1 MPRLLGV
8 EIPADK
14 RVEVSLTY
22 IYGIGFSTAR
32 RILEQTN
39 IDPNIRAKDLTP
51 QQLNEIIHAITNN
64 KIKIEGD
71 LRRDVQGN
79 LKRLQAIN
87 SYRGI
92 RHRKG
97 LPVRGQRTSTNART
111 RKGPRKTVGV
121 IRNPDTPDETK
132 TPGDAAQKEP
142 APKEAA
148 PTAETAPKR
157 PAPKKT
163 AKPKKEQPAPTAGT
177 PENLS
182 LSTDEVEKPKVVK
195 AKGSKN
201 VHSGVAHVMATF
213 NNTIVTITDMKGNVI
228 GWSSAGKVGFKG
240 SRKSTAYA
248 AQMVAQDASRQ
259 AMGHGLKEVEVLVKG
274 PGAGRESAVR
284 ALQAIGLELTV
295 IRDVTPVPH
304 NGCRP
309 PKQRRV

>member
-1 MPRLLGV
+1 MA
-8 EIPADK
+8 EETNPA
-14 RVEVSLTY
+14 
-22 IYGIGFSTAR
+22 
-32 RILEQTN
+32 N
-39 IDPNIRAKDLTP
+39 
-51 QQLNEIIHAITNN
+51 
-64 KIKIEGD
+64 
-71 LRRDVQGN
+71 
-79 LKRLQAIN
+79 
-87 SYRGI
+87 
-92 RHRKG
+92 
-97 LPVRGQRTSTNART
+97 
-111 RKGPRKTVGV
+111 
-121 IRNPDTPDETK
+121 PDETK
-132 TPGDAAQKEP
+132 TPGDAAQQEP

-148 PTAETAPKR
+148 PKAEAAPRR

-163 AKPKKEQPAPTAGT
+163 AKPKKEQPAPVAGA
-177 PENLS
+177 PESLS
-182 LSTDEVEKPKVVK
+182 LSTEEVEKPKVAK

-201 VHSGVAHVMATF
+201 VHSGIAHVLATF
-213 NNTIVTITDMKGNVI
+213 NNTIVTITDLKGNVI

-284 ALQAIGLELTV
+284 ALQAIGLDLTV